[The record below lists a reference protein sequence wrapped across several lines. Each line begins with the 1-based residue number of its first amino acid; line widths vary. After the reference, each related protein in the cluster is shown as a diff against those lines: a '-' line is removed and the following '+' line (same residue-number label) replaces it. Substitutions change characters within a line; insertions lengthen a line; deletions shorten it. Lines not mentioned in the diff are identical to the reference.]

1 MSASLVLVAGAV
13 TVNISGGN
21 NFSGLIYAPNAP
33 VLISGTGNFY
43 GGVVGGSVRATLNGI
58 MYTYTDLSVTSSKAP
73 PGWTSPMTGAG
84 TALTANQNEGLSY
97 QLGPNGS
104 VIQGWQPVTW
114 QESNPLASP

>member
-1 MSASLVLVAGAV
+1 MHRFLQYCATSRRLAISRLLAGECKRVLVVGAV
-13 TVNISGGN
+13 PVNISGGN
-21 NFSGLIYAPNAP
+21 NFSGLTYAPNAP
-33 VLISGTGNFY
+33 VLISGTGNF
-43 GGVVGGSVRATLNGI
+43 
-58 MYTYTDLSVTSSKAP
+58 SKAP